1 VRRSWR
7 SAQRLGAELD
17 LLWIVKPG
25 QLAREESSN
34 SELAAVRRLAAVL
47 GAHVLVEE
55 GDNMID
61 VITRVAAERGTTYIL
76 MGTPPPRSA
85 WARLT
90 KPSLLYEI
98 LRALPGVDLR
108 IVADRTQRPSEVV

>member
-1 VRRSWR
+1 MRRAWR

-25 QLAREESSN
+25 ALAREESIP
-34 SELAAVRRLAAVL
+34 ELAAVRRLASVL

-55 GDNMID
+55 GEPMID
-61 VITRVAAERGTTYIL
+61 VITRVAHERGTTYIL
-76 MGTPPPRSA
+76 MGAPPARNG
-85 WARLT
+85 WQRLT
-90 KPSLLYEI
+90 APALLFQI

-108 IVADRTQRPSEVV
+108 IVADRTQRPEGDS